1 MRWLLILYTF
11 TCYLFGS
18 AQVIKNPVFD
28 RTDTISFRVK
38 MVELTKDTTYLYCS
52 LSVEPGSWANISKDT
67 YLYDVKSG
75 NKYPLLKSIGL
86 PYSPRQKIFYNYD
99 KCIITLCFPPIGST
113 SKFDLI
119 ESQEDKAF
127 NVYGINID
135 TIPFGLEFKEHEVSR
150 TIRQRDFY
158 SNIENYEKAIFL
170 TEQIIDGCKF
180 LYGINSEA
188 VFLSLANLSYY
199 YHYLGNN
206 YKAIDCL
213 NKALNVANRIPNY
226 NVDKIEEYI
235 SILSIYYNDI
245 GDYQKAIDILSSTM
259 EQVINKYGENSLEYS
274 EILIKLSKYSNNLGI
289 FSQALQYAEQ
299 AGKIIKTIS
308 GEQNDSYIR
317 CLSNFATAKS
327 NLGNYDEAIDANLK
341 CYSINSKIT
350 DKFNIANA
358 LFMGNISYNYGM
370 LGKYEEAIKFGV
382 KSCELYSV
390 NNVENDDYVGFLSNI
405 SHYYFMNSSLLDI
418 KKDYLLINEYLAK
431 CLIYSDSAEHVAKR
445 LNSSSLSLTNLYNNK
460 ASILSL
466 QGKMQDA
473 ISFQKKACE
482 LSHKT
487 SLDYPVFLQNLGLL
501 YLFSGNFKDAIK
513 IETESI
519 KIFDSR
525 IKRNLQSLSN
535 LYISNYWSA
544 INYWYNNFIPKCA
557 FYTQDKDALT
567 YLYDKTALF
576 AKGFLLNAN
585 IYIQDLLRKDNNVTN
600 QKILKDIQILYYK
613 LDSLSNIE
621 INSAEILKLENE
633 IKEKENVLASKS
645 SSYKEY
651 LSKMNCQWQTVHNK
665 LKDTDVAIEFLK
677 CPLGLTNDS
686 VVYAALILK
695 KEFSSPMLIPL
706 FNENKIN
713 DPKLRKINFYN
724 LIWSPLEKLL
734 DNVKT
739 IYFSPSGV
747 INNIA
752 IEYLYCNKKNKYMHE
767 EFDIYRLSST
777 MEIVSKKGT
786 RGLHKAA
793 LFGGINY
800 DTTETNDVIINNT
813 DETEFP
819 NRGLKNNSVIRNGFS
834 ELPNTIIEIN
844 NIAEIMKNKRIIP
857 LLFYS
862 TSGSEHNFKM
872 LSKNN
877 IDLLHIATHGK
888 YINYETA
895 EKQIVDNN
903 FKFISMN
910 KSCDISG
917 ESLALTRSFLVMAGG
932 NRLPYRIEI
941 PNNGNDG
948 ILTALEISR
957 LDLHNVDLVVLSACQ
972 TGLGDISNEGIL
984 GLQRGFK
991 KAGANT
997 ILMSLDKVDDE
1008 ATKILMVEF
1017 YRNLMNGKTKRQS
1030 LQEAQKYL
1038 RKVDNGKYDDPKYWA
1053 SFIMLDGLN

>member
-11 TCYLFGS
+11 TCCLLGS
-18 AQVIKNPVFD
+18 AQVIENPVFD

-206 YKAIDCL
+206 YKAIDYM
-213 NKALNVANRIPNY
+213 NEALTVASQIPNY
-226 NVDKIEEYI
+226 DFANLI
-235 SILSIYYNDI
+235 SHLMILSDYYSDI
-245 GDYQKAIDILSSTM
+245 GDFSKAINNLLSFSDKIIM
-259 EQVINKYGENSLEYS
+259 RYGENSVEYG
-274 EILIKLSKYSNNLGI
+274 ELLNRLSKYSNNMGNYG
-289 FSQALQYAEQ
+289 QALQYAEQ
-299 AGKIIKTIS
+299 AIRIISTIF

-651 LSKMNCQWQTVHNK
+651 LSKMNCQWQTIHNK

-895 EKQIVDNN
+895 EKQIIDNN